1 MSARGG
7 EGTWQA
13 RHSLDWLKAF
23 PRVTNHH
30 HVVFTAS
37 EETTEDTRREMTADL
52 ARVTRWLTGAA
63 VGLVLG
69 GGGSRGLAHIGV
81 LRALH
86 EERVPIDLVGG
97 TSQGAFV
104 GAAFARCVPRFLA
117 NLSYRYYSQPY
128 LPLLTTD
135 EWLWRAGAGRGVTRA
150 GRLTDS
156 PSACLARSH
165 SCAT

>member
-1 MSARGG
+1 MKARSGD
-7 EGTWQA
+7 WQA
-13 RHSLDWLKAF
+13 RQHTLSWLKAF
-23 PRVTNHH
+23 QRVTNHH
-30 HVVFTAS
+30 HVVFTS
-37 EETTEDTRREMTADL
+37 TEETTEETRRDMTADL

-104 GAAFARCVPRFLA
+104 GAAFARCAPRFLGQL
-117 NLSYRYYSQPY
+117 LS
-128 LPLLTTD
+128 PLLSTTTST
-135 EWLWRAGAGRGVTRA
+135 AAN
-150 GRLTDS
+150 
-156 PSACLARSH
+156 
-165 SCAT
+165 